1 MALTQTQID
10 YARYLLQQMFDE
22 SEKTWADVVRY
33 GISTPT
39 SEPEQD
45 TYDYVYDSDIEEDI
59 PDEPN
64 DWDPGNLLPPDEE
77 W

>member
-1 MALTQTQID
+1 MEMTQTQ
-10 YARYLLQQMFDE
+10 MFNE
-22 SEKTWADVVRY
+22 SEQTWADVVRY

-39 SEPEQD
+39 PEQD
-45 TYDYVYDSDIEEDI
+45 TDDYTDDYVYDSDIEDI

>member
-1 MALTQTQID
+1 MTQTQINFL
-10 YARYLLQQMFDE
+10 RYLLQQMFDD
-22 SEKTWADVVRY
+22 SEQTWADVVRY

-39 SEPEQD
+39 PQD
-45 TYDYVYDSDIEEDI
+45 THDYVYDSDIEDI

-64 DWDPGNLLPPDEE
+64 HWDPENILPPDEE